1 MTIITLVLYI
11 AIAAAVLTAGMKAVW
26 PKRITTWWLSFLQNF
41 CGALFLFS
49 GFVKAVDPMGTAF
62 KLEQYFAEFN
72 ATFSGA
78 GWDGFAALFPW
89 MAQFS
94 VGFSV
99 FMIVFEM
106 VLGVML
112 IIGAMRGL
120 TAWLFFLLVLFF
132 TVLTGFTYL
141 TGYVPAGVNFFE
153 FSKWGAF
160 VETNMKVTDCG
171 CFGDFIKL
179 KPKTSFLKD
188 IFLLVPAIIFVLAFR
203 RKHQLFTP
211 KVRNIIVAVST
222 VLLLVYNMNNYLWN
236 EPHIDFRPFKVGVN
250 IAQQKNLE
258 MEAQNNVEITAYE
271 LTNKKS
277 GEVKTIAYDQFLK
290 EYEKYSKEEWDFEQV
305 QSEPFVWDTIR
316 KGNDVKV
323 EKRIL
328 KTSKI
333 SDFNIMAAD
342 DSDVTY
348 EILEDQGYNFLF
360 VGYKLYNDPKYLD
373 KWKGKLATL
382 AAAAAKDGVNVRSV
396 VAYTDAETLKSFGEV
411 AGIGQYPLY
420 KADDIMLKTIIR
432 SNPGVL
438 LLKNGQI
445 VMKWHYNK
453 LPEYAQIKAAHI
465 R

>member
-1 MTIITLVLYI
+1 MTIFTLVLYI
-11 AIAAAVLTAGMKAVW
+11 AIVAAVLTAAMKMVW

-78 GWDGFAALFPW
+78 GWEGLAALFPW
-89 MAQFS
+89 LSQFS
-94 VGFSV
+94 IGFSV

-112 IIGAMRGL
+112 LIGAMRGL

-153 FSKWGAF
+153 FGKWGEF

-188 IFLLVPAIIFVLAFR
+188 VFLMVPAILFVLMFR
-203 RKHQLFTP
+203 RKHQLFSP
-211 KVRNIIVAVST
+211 KVRNIMVAVST
-222 VLLLVYNMNNYLWN
+222 VLLLVYNMSNYVWD
-236 EPHIDFRPFKVGVN
+236 EPHIDFRPFKIGVN
-250 IAQQKNLE
+250 VARQQALE

-277 GEVKTIAYDQFLK
+277 GEVKTIAYDQFMK
-290 EYEKYSKEEWDFEQV
+290 EYANYSKEEWNFEQI

-316 KGNDVKV
+316 KGNEVQV
-323 EKRIL
+323 VKRIL
-328 KTSKI
+328 HHSKI

-342 DSDVTY
+342 DADVTY
-348 EILEDQGYNFLF
+348 EILEDEGYNFLI
-360 VGYKLYNDPKYLD
+360 VGYKLYNKPEYLD
-373 KWKGKLATL
+373 KWKGKIATL
-382 AAAAAKDGVNVRSV
+382 AAAAAQDNVPVRTV
-396 VAYTDAETLKSFGEV
+396 VAYTDSETLKAFGEAV
-411 AGIGQYPLY
+411 GMSQYPLY
-420 KADDIMLKTIIR
+420 KADDIMLKTIMR

-438 LLKNGQI
+438 LFKNGQI
-445 VMKWHYNK
+445 VMKWHYRK
-453 LPEYAQIKAAHI
+453 LPEYAEIKAAYI